1 MRTPIEIQE
10 KALAALVRV
19 GEVEKTTVNIET
31 FDSKG
36 NVTVH
41 EKKFYKVCESARYG
55 LRPQPREVSIV
66 NRCCASCKYKD
77 IIDLQEERDGKQF
90 IKHGVRIC
98 TLDRREVHKSMI
110 CDHYTMM
117 PALERV

>member
-1 MRTPIEIQE
+1 MRTQIEIQE

-31 FDSKG
+31 CDSKG

-41 EKKFYKVCESARYG
+41 EKKFYKVCESAQYG

-66 NRCCASCKYKD
+66 NRCCASCKHKD
-77 IIDLQEERDGKQF
+77 IIDLQEEKDGKQF

-110 CDHYTMM
+110 CDRYTMM

>member
-1 MRTPIEIQE
+1 MRTKLEIQE
-10 KALAALVRV
+10 KALATLLRL
-19 GEVEKTTVNIET
+19 GEAEQTTVNYET
-31 FDSKG
+31 FNYRGK
-36 NVTVH
+36 VELH

-66 NRCCASCKYKD
+66 NRCCASCKHKD
-77 IIDLQEERDGKQF
+77 IIDLQEEKDGKQI

-98 TLDRREVHKSMI
+98 TLDHKEVHKSMI

>member
-1 MRTPIEIQE
+1 MRTPIQIQE

-19 GEVEKTTVNIET
+19 GDAAKTTVNYET
-31 FDSKG
+31 YDSKG
-36 NVTVH
+36 KVTVH

-55 LRPQPREVSIV
+55 LRPQPREVPIV
-66 NRCCASCKYKD
+66 NRCCASCKHKD
-77 IIDLQEERDGKQF
+77 IIDLQGEKNGKHF

-98 TLDRREVHKSMI
+98 TLDHKEVHKSMI
-110 CDHYTMM
+110 CDRYTMM